1 MKVIRNYIYN
11 ASYQLL
17 IIIVPLITSAYIS
30 RVLGPKGVG
39 INSFTNSIIQYFI
52 LIADIGIAYYG
63 NREVAYIRDD
73 KDKLS
78 QTFWEIQ
85 ILKCL
90 MVLFSTCLFLIFMF
104 FYPKNK
110 IYMFAQVF
118 NLLAAAFDISWFY
131 QGIEDFKR
139 TVIKNVFIKILSL
152 LLIFAVVKNSSD
164 LTKYI
169 IILGLSSLIGN
180 LTLWPHMRK
189 ILTNKLKFKINILKH
204 LYPTLAL
211 FLPQIA
217 TTIYLQINRTML
229 GVFSGETSSGYYQYS
244 DNLIHMVIGI
254 ITATGTVML
263 PHVANAYSS
272 GNMKK
277 VNNLLYTSFNFV
289 TAISMPMMFGLASIA
304 KLLVPIYY
312 GPGYF
317 PVINAMMI
325 ESIIIVMIGWSNAI
339 GTQYLLPINKVKE
352 FNISVFLGA
361 IINIVLNIPLIN
373 LWGLNGAILST
384 VISETSVTFYQ
395 ILVVKKLLNYKKLFS
410 GTIKYTV
417 SGIIVFV
424 WVVFL
429 NNELKL
435 NAIFVLIIDIVS
447 ATIIYIIL
455 LIVLRTPIIKL
466 AFNIIKNK
474 ERS

>member
-1 MKVIRNYIYN
+1 M
-11 ASYQLL
+11 
-17 IIIVPLITSAYIS
+17 
-30 RVLGPKGVG
+30 
-39 INSFTNSIIQYFI
+39 
-52 LIADIGIAYYG
+52 
-63 NREVAYIRDD
+63 
-73 KDKLS
+73 
-78 QTFWEIQ
+78 
-85 ILKCL
+85 
-90 MVLFSTCLFLIFMF
+90 
-104 FYPKNK
+104 
-110 IYMFAQVF
+110 
-118 NLLAAAFDISWFY
+118 
-131 QGIEDFKR
+131 
-139 TVIKNVFIKILSL
+139 
-152 LLIFAVVKNSSD
+152 IFAVVKNSSD

-417 SGIIVFV
+417 SGIIIFV